1 MTRLSRLI
9 PIIGGAIAGGVI
21 ALVIASGSGTTHVTT
36 TVVQP
41 SSSSASAS
49 AEPTSFS
56 SGKGLSINQI
66 YKAAS
71 PGVVDILVTT
81 QSQSPSLGLFGGGG
95 QSQQSQAEGAGVVY
109 NTKGDI
115 LTDEHVV
122 AGATSVK
129 VNFQDGKSAPAKVLG
144 TDPSTDVAVIHVD
157 VPTSELHPIPLAN
170 SSDAQ
175 VGDPVVAIG
184 SPFSLPETTTAGIV
198 SQTGRSIM
206 APNNYTIPNAIQTD
220 AAINPGNSGGPLLD
234 ATGHVLGLNDQI
246 ETNNTTA
253 SGEGSSSGVG
263 FAIPSDTVSRIANTI
278 IAGHKV
284 EHAYVGV
291 SLTAN
296 SAGGATISQVQPN
309 SPATQSGLQAG
320 DVVTAI
326 DSRTVTSTDQFIAS
340 IDNYSPGQTVT
351 LTITRQGSTKQI
363 KVHLGTRPA
372 QTPNGG

>member
-21 ALVIASGSGTTHVTT
+21 ALVIASGSGTTHNVTT

-41 SSSSASAS
+41 SSTSSAS

-56 SGKGLSINQI
+56 SGNGLSINQI

-81 QSQSPSLGLFGGGG
+81 RSQSPSLGLFGGGG
-95 QSQQSQAEGAGVVY
+95 QTQQSQAEGAGVVY

-129 VNFQDGKSAPAKVLG
+129 VNFQDGKSASANVLG
-144 TDPSTDVAVIHVD
+144 TDPSTDVAVIHVN
-157 VPTSELHPIPLAN
+157 VPASELHPIPLAN

-198 SQTGRSIM
+198 SQTGRPIQ
-206 APNNYTIPNAIQTD
+206 APNGYEIPNAIQTD

-263 FAIPSDTVSRIANTI
+263 FAIPSDTVSRTANTI

-296 SAGGATISQVQPN
+296 AAGGAKISQVQPS
-309 SPATQSGLQAG
+309 SPATQSGLEAG

-340 IDNYSPGQTVT
+340 IDNYAPGQTVT
-351 LTITRQGSTKQI
+351 LTINRQGQTKQV

-372 QTPNGG
+372 QTPTGG

>member
-21 ALVIASGSGTTHVTT
+21 ALVIASGSGTTHNVTT

-41 SSSSASAS
+41 SSNSSAS

-56 SGKGLSINQI
+56 SGHGLSINQI

-95 QSQQSQAEGAGVVY
+95 QTQQSQAEGAGVVY
-109 NTKGDI
+109 NTQGDI

-129 VNFQDGKSAPAKVLG
+129 VNFQDGKSASANVLG
-144 TDPSTDVAVIHVD
+144 TDPSTDVAVIHVN
-157 VPTSELHPIPLAN
+157 VPASELHPIPLAN

-198 SQTGRSIM
+198 SQTGRPIQ
-206 APNNYTIPNAIQTD
+206 APNGYEIPNAIQTD

-296 SAGGATISQVQPN
+296 AAGGAKISQVQPS
-309 SPATQSGLQAG
+309 SPATQSGLEAG

-340 IDNYSPGQTVT
+340 IDNYAPGQTVT
-351 LTITRQGSTKQI
+351 LTINRQGQTKQV

-372 QTPNGG
+372 QTPTGG

>member
-1 MTRLSRLI
+1 MSRMSRLI

-21 ALVIASGSGTTHVTT
+21 ALVIASGAGSTHNVTT

-41 SSSSASAS
+41 SSTSAS

-129 VNFQDGKSAPAKVLG
+129 VNFQDGKSASAKVLG
-144 TDPSTDVAVIHVD
+144 TDPSTDVAVIHVS
-157 VPTSELHPIPLAN
+157 VPASELHPIPLAN

-263 FAIPSDTVSRIANTI
+263 FAIPSDTVSRIASTI
-278 IAGHKV
+278 IAGQKV
-284 EHAYVGV
+284 QHAYVGV

-296 SAGGATISQVQPN
+296 SAGGAKISQVQPT
-309 SPATQSGLQAG
+309 SPATQAGLQAG

-326 DSRTVTSTDQFIAS
+326 DGRTVTSTDQFIAN
-340 IDNYSPGQTVT
+340 IDNYAPGQTVT
-351 LTITRQGSTKQI
+351 LTINRQGQTKQI
-363 KVHLGTRPA
+363 KVHLGTRPP
-372 QTPNGG
+372 QTPTGG

>member
-21 ALVIASGSGTTHVTT
+21 ALVIASGSGTTHYVTT

-41 SSSSASAS
+41 SSTSSAS

-129 VNFQDGKSAPAKVLG
+129 VNFQDGKSASANVLG
-144 TDPSTDVAVIHVD
+144 TDPSTDVAVIHVN
-157 VPTSELHPIPLAN
+157 VPASELHPIPLAN

-284 EHAYVGV
+284 AHAYVGV

-296 SAGGATISQVQPN
+296 SAGGAKISQVQPS
-309 SPATQSGLQAG
+309 SPATQSGLEAG

-340 IDNYSPGQTVT
+340 IDNYAPGQTVT
-351 LTITRQGSTKQI
+351 LTINRQGQTKQI

-372 QTPNGG
+372 QTPTGG